1 MKNRFELNEK
11 DFNPQSQA
19 VTTIPVPIRFCQVTQ
34 PPARK
39 RFRILILA
47 VLITVTGCSSF
58 KPLKAGKATAYPKPG
73 GLAQTLV
80 QSENPSQPSRQ
91 EQETIRVR
99 TYTVPLSASPS
110 SSFSS
115 SSSFPFSSAI
125 TPSLQNSTTPFG
137 LLVSDREETRAKTEL
152 GASQKDKGREFAAK
166 LSSLKNIIWVG
177 LGMFILGIA
186 SFFWA
191 PLRVII
197 GSVTTSAAI
206 TIGGLALMF
215 LPTLIVGHEVII
227 LGGVALGVGAWFLAH
242 RHGRLHGELST
253 TRRFTNGLWN

>member
-11 DFNPQSQA
+11 DLTPQSQA
-19 VTTIPVPIRFCQVTQ
+19 VTPVPVPIRFGQVSQ

-39 RFRILILA
+39 RFRILVVA
-47 VLITVTGCSSF
+47 VFITVTGCSTF
-58 KPLKAGKATAYPKPG
+58 RPLKAGKATTAPKPG
-73 GLAQTLV
+73 GVAQTLV

-91 EQETIRVR
+91 EQQTIRTR
-99 TYTVPLSASPS
+99 TYVVPPMLAPS
-110 SSFSS
+110 S
-115 SSSFPFSSAI
+115 PLPP
-125 TPSLQNSTTPFG
+125 PSL
-137 LLVSDREETRAKTEL
+137 LLLTDREETRARTEL
-152 GASQKDKGREFAAK
+152 GAAQKDKGREFAAK
-166 LSSLKNIIWVG
+166 LSSLKSIIWVG
-177 LGMFILGIA
+177 LGMFILGVA

-206 TIGGLALMF
+206 TLGGLALMF

-227 LGGVALGVGAWFLAH
+227 LGGVALAVGAWFLAH

-253 TRRFTNGLWN
+253 RRMFHNLFN